1 MRYKIIFILFFLL
14 SVASVFAQGQKVRI
28 YGYVIDENNRGIEDA
43 GVRFEGMNNGTS
55 TNRNGYYDLYVNITD
70 SVKIVYSHLGYE
82 TIRHTI
88 FPGKQVVQITVALQA
103 LSRELKTVDVTVNR
117 RSTSNMQTLEAE
129 KYKLMPNASGSF
141 ESLLI
146 SFAGVTS
153 NNELSSQYNV
163 RGGNFDENIVYVNGT
178 EIYRPLLIRAGQQ
191 EGLSFINPDMV
202 GNVAFSSGGFN
213 AEFGDKMSSVLD
225 VKYKKPISFEASGA
239 ISLLGASAYL
249 GTAGNR
255 FTQMHGIRYK
265 TSKYLLGTLDTKGS
279 YKPDF
284 IDYQTYLT
292 YQISPRVEINFL
304 GNFSRNNYT
313 FIPDSQSTAF
323 GTFNMAEKLN
333 VYYEGQEKDLFQ
345 TAFGALSLLFRPKE
359 NLKLSITTS
368 TFSTNENETYDITGN
383 YVLGELKMGD
393 TGETEEGEK
402 LGVGTYHEH
411 ARNRLKATVA
421 NISHSGEYIR
431 SGHTLKWGVNLQREI
446 ITDKINEWEWRD
458 SAGYSM
464 PYTDDKV
471 VDLFYN
477 MKSTQ
482 KLDSRRTS
490 AYIQDTYRWDT
501 EHALYALTGG
511 LRASHWSYNREFLL
525 SPRASVSILPHWDK
539 DFSFRLA
546 TGVYYQSPFYKELR
560 DTVSDALGNVTVH
573 LNPNLKAQR
582 SLHLVLG
589 GDHYFRWLGRPF
601 KFTTEAYLKL
611 ADRVTTYSVDNVR
624 IRYSGQNDAKAY
636 TAGVDF
642 KLFGELVP
650 GTDSWINFS
659 LMRSR
664 EDVLNDFYTDKE
676 GNKVYPGWISRPNE
690 ARYSLSM
697 LLSDYLPNNP
707 KYKLYLKTIF
717 SDGLPVGPPRSP
729 RYMADRFRLRD
740 YKRVDI
746 GASRVIVNGSDRI
759 MNKRW
764 MKNIASIWLNLEV
777 FNLFDFKNENSI
789 YWVSD
794 IYGYQHGSPNYLT
807 GRQFNLKLMVD
818 IK

>member
-446 ITDKINEWEWRD
+446 ISDKINEWEWRD

-539 DFSFRLA
+539 DFNFRLA
-546 TGVYYQSPFYKELR
+546 TGLYYQSPFYKELR
-560 DTVSDALGNVTVH
+560 NTVSDALGNVTVH

-582 SLHLVLG
+582 SLHFVLG
-589 GDHYFRWLGRPF
+589 GDHFFRMLGRPF

-636 TAGVDF
+636 TAGIDF

-650 GTDSWINFS
+650 GTDSWINLS

-664 EDVLNDFYTDKE
+664 EDVLNDFYTDNE
-676 GNKVYPGWISRPNE
+676 GNKLYPGWISRPNE

>member
-446 ITDKINEWEWRD
+446 ISDKINEWEWRD

-464 PYTDDKV
+464 PYTDAKV

-539 DFSFRLA
+539 DFNFRLA
-546 TGVYYQSPFYKELR
+546 TGLYYQSPFYKELR

-582 SLHLVLG
+582 SLHFVLG
-589 GDHYFRWLGRPF
+589 GDHFFRMLGRPF

-636 TAGVDF
+636 TAGIDF

-650 GTDSWINFS
+650 GTDSWINLS

>member
-411 ARNRLKATVA
+411 ARNRLIATVA

-446 ITDKINEWEWRD
+446 ISDKINEWEWRD

>member
-292 YQISPRVEINFL
+292 YQISPRVEISFL

-446 ITDKINEWEWRD
+446 ISDKINEWEWRD

-539 DFSFRLA
+539 DFNFRLA
-546 TGVYYQSPFYKELR
+546 TGLYYQSPFYKELR
-560 DTVSDALGNVTVH
+560 NTVSDALGNVTVH

>member
-446 ITDKINEWEWRD
+446 ISDKINEWEWRD

-539 DFSFRLA
+539 DFNFRLA
-546 TGVYYQSPFYKELR
+546 TGLYYQSPFYKELR

-664 EDVLNDFYTDKE
+664 EDVLNDFYTDNE

>member
-43 GVRFEGMNNGTS
+43 GVRFEGMNNRTS

-446 ITDKINEWEWRD
+446 ISDKINEWEWRD

-539 DFSFRLA
+539 DFNFRLA
-546 TGVYYQSPFYKELR
+546 TGLYYQSPFYKELR

>member
-323 GTFNMAEKLN
+323 GTFNMAENLN

>member
-88 FPGKQVVQITVALQA
+88 IPGKQVVQITVALQA

-446 ITDKINEWEWRD
+446 ISDKINEWEWRD

-464 PYTDDKV
+464 PYTEDKV

>member
-191 EGLSFINPDMV
+191 EGLRFINPDMV

-446 ITDKINEWEWRD
+446 ISDKINEWEWRD

-464 PYTDDKV
+464 PYTEDKV

-539 DFSFRLA
+539 DFNFRLA
-546 TGVYYQSPFYKELR
+546 TGLYYQSPFYKELR

>member
-88 FPGKQVVQITVALQA
+88 LPGKQVVQITVALQA

-446 ITDKINEWEWRD
+446 ISDKINEWEWRD

-525 SPRASVSILPHWDK
+525 SRRASVSILPHWDK
-539 DFSFRLA
+539 DFNFRLA
-546 TGVYYQSPFYKELR
+546 TGLYYQSPFYKELR

-582 SLHLVLG
+582 SLHFVLG
-589 GDHYFRWLGRPF
+589 GDHFFRMLGRPF

-636 TAGVDF
+636 TAGIDF

-650 GTDSWINFS
+650 GTDSWINLS

-664 EDVLNDFYTDKE
+664 EDVLNDFYTDNE

>member
-501 EHALYALTGG
+501 EHALYALSGG

>member
-446 ITDKINEWEWRD
+446 ISDKINEWEWRD

-539 DFSFRLA
+539 DFNFRLA
-546 TGVYYQSPFYKELR
+546 TGLYYQSPFYKELR

-589 GDHYFRWLGRPF
+589 GDHFFRMLGRPF

-636 TAGVDF
+636 TAGIDF

-650 GTDSWINFS
+650 GTDSWINLS

>member
-292 YQISPRVEINFL
+292 CQISPRVEINFL

-323 GTFNMAEKLN
+323 GTFNMAENLN

-446 ITDKINEWEWRD
+446 ISDKINEWEWRD

-539 DFSFRLA
+539 DFNFRLA
-546 TGVYYQSPFYKELR
+546 TGLYYQSPFYKELR

-582 SLHLVLG
+582 SLHFVLG
-589 GDHYFRWLGRPF
+589 GDHFFRMLGRPF

-636 TAGVDF
+636 TAGIDF

-650 GTDSWINFS
+650 GTDSWINLS

>member
-1 MRYKIIFILFFLL
+1 MRYKIIFILFFQL

-464 PYTDDKV
+464 PYTEDKV

>member
-446 ITDKINEWEWRD
+446 ISDKINEWEWRD

-464 PYTDDKV
+464 PYTDDKI

>member
-664 EDVLNDFYTDKE
+664 EDVLNDFYTDNE

>member
-446 ITDKINEWEWRD
+446 ISDKINEWEWRD

-464 PYTDDKV
+464 PYTEDKV

>member
-539 DFSFRLA
+539 DFNFRLA
-546 TGVYYQSPFYKELR
+546 TGLYYQSPFYKELR

>member
-446 ITDKINEWEWRD
+446 ISDKINEWEWRD